1 MFTKG
6 DLVRC
11 TRDGDIGVV
20 LDLDEY
26 KETMAVFWYWDG
38 LSSEEPLSPKRWLSD
53 NLFEVLSKQ
62 FDTRYKTR

>member
-26 KETMAVFWYWDG
+26 KETMAVFWYGDG
-38 LSSEEPLSPKRWLSD
+38 LSPEEPSNPKRWLSD
-53 NLFEVLSKQ
+53 NLFEVLSK
-62 FDTRYKTR
+62 